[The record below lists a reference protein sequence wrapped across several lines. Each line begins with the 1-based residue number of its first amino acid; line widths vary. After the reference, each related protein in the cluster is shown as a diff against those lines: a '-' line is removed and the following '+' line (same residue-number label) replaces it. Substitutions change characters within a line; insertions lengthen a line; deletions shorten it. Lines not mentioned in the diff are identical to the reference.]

1 MYTLEVCSRDTIL
14 NVLYYTI
21 IYTTYTLR
29 TIHTYLHTLHI
40 YLKYTQDLTDTYRST
55 HQGDNTATPHTHHTP
70 AADDDITHSLTSK
83 LTTKCEYMMNKF
95 NKYHSF
101 IEHVLDMSRLPLL
114 EVDPSHDPAL
124 RELREERD
132 ELYTQVG

>member
-1 MYTLEVCSRDTIL
+1 M
-14 NVLYYTI
+14 
-21 IYTTYTLR
+21 
-29 TIHTYLHTLHI
+29 
-40 YLKYTQDLTDTYRST
+40 YTQDLTDAYRST
-55 HQGDNTATPHTHHTP
+55 HQGGDNTATPHHTP
-70 AADDDITHSLTSK
+70 PATDDNNDITHSLTIK
-83 LTTKCEYMMNKF
+83 ITTKCEYMMNKF

-132 ELYTQVG
+132 ELYTQVR